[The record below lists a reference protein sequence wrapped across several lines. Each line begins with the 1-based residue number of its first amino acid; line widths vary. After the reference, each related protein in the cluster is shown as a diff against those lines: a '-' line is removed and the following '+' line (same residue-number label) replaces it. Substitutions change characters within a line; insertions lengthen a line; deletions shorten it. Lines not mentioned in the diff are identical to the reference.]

1 MAQAFLAVRA
11 CYKYVI
17 LTLLLHWVQLSVLS
31 AAGVLQLDRFY
42 MLVTLLKYVA
52 AVPLYREE
60 DTSTQITKVNV
71 RMVRRITQHCFFRL
85 AT

>member
-17 LTLLLHWVQLSVLS
+17 LTQLLHWLQLSVPS
-31 AAGVLQLDRFY
+31 AAGVLQLNRFY

-52 AVPLYREE
+52 AVPLYREKR
-60 DTSTQITKVNV
+60 ILVL
-71 RMVRRITQHCFFRL
+71 RLRRLMFVWFI
-85 AT
+85 A

>member
-17 LTLLLHWVQLSVLS
+17 LTLLLHWVQLSVPS

-52 AVPLYREE
+52 AVPLYIEKSIQVLRL
-60 DTSTQITKVNV
+60 
-71 RMVRRITQHCFFRL
+71 RRLMFVWFV
-85 AT
+85 A